1 MSILAVD
8 DEPIFRNALAGL
20 LRAAGHEVTVA
31 ADGREALALCRR
43 TRVDL
48 LLVDWVMPQMDGLE
62 LCQTLKADP
71 ALRQSYVILLTARE
85 EVPDKVRALDAGADD
100 YIVKPYADEELLARV
115 RGGLRIRRLQ
125 EELAA
130 LEWRLA
136 TRELAA
142 ALGHTINNPLAVIA
156 NYLELLERTAP
167 AALAPGTSD
176 LLAGARHEVDRI
188 AGIIRRLV
196 NLREPR
202 RIATGV
208 GLRMTDLESGR

>member
-208 GLRMTDLESGR
+208 GLRMTDLESDR